1 MKIEK
6 EDVKVGDRYEYRLRG
21 KSLEPTCGVLE
32 VWSSLAWKMGR
43 MLFIGRVLVLT
54 PIRTGKEASAV
65 LAFLTSLW
73 NIIFSHFILS
83 PQILLPNCNITGALC
98 GPLPEGG
105 LDHRHDEG

>member
-1 MKIEK
+1 MWGVRSMELIGLEN
-6 EDVKVGDRYEYRLRG
+6 G
-21 KSLEPTCGVLE
+21 KNALH
-32 VWSSLAWKMGR
+32 
-43 MLFIGRVLVLT
+43 RVLVLT

-73 NIIFSHFILS
+73 NIILSHFILS

>member
-1 MKIEK
+1 MWGVRSMELIGLEN
-6 EDVKVGDRYEYRLRG
+6 G
-21 KSLEPTCGVLE
+21 KNALH
-32 VWSSLAWKMGR
+32 
-43 MLFIGRVLVLT
+43 RVLILT

-73 NIIFSHFILS
+73 NIILSHF
-83 PQILLPNCNITGALC
+83 ILLPNCNITGALC